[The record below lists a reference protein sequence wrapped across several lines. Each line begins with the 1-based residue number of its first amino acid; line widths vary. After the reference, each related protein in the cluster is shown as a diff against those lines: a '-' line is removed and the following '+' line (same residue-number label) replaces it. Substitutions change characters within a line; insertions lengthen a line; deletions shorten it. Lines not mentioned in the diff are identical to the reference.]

1 MECEQF
7 LSAKKLEY
15 AWYKHMQGKLGLTI
29 QDVKIHT
36 KTLCWLDQQFFVMET
51 DEVNFLNQHCL
62 VNERHGDWCSS
73 IRHES

>member
-51 DEVNFLNQHCL
+51 DEVNIELLIH
-62 VNERHGDWCSS
+62 
-73 IRHES
+73 